1 MALASIAWLTACLT
15 FSLAKGEFG
24 LPLSPTKAE
33 EMKGT
38 ISKVSNEGREITVK
52 SKNGKEKTVKI
63 SGSRTAL
70 EGIKSRAELKEGQS
84 VSVEHDGDAAKKVK
98 VAK

>member
-1 MALASIAWLTACLT
+1 MLQRVSSSIAVVVCTLALTA
-15 FSLAKGEFG
+15 SVYAG
-24 LPLSPTKAE
+24 

-38 ISKVSNEGREITVK
+38 ISKVGNGGREITVK
-52 SKNGKEKTVKI
+52 SKDGKETTLKI
-63 SGSRTAL
+63 SGSRTSL
-70 EGIKSRAELKEGQS
+70 EGIKSRADLKEGQS

>member
-1 MALASIAWLTACLT
+1 MLRKIGSPFAVVLCALA
-15 FSLAKGEFG
+15 LAV
-24 LPLSPTKAE
+24 SVYAE

-38 ISKVSNEGREITVK
+38 ISKVGNEGREITVK
-52 SKNGKEKTVKI
+52 SKSGKEKTVKI
-63 SGSRTAL
+63 SGSRTTL

>member
-1 MALASIAWLTACLT
+1 MLRKVGSLFAVVLCALALTA
-15 FSLAKGEFG
+15 SVY
-24 LPLSPTKAE
+24 AE

-38 ISKVSNEGREITVK
+38 ISKVGNDGREITVK
-52 SKNGKEKTVKI
+52 TKSGKEKTVKI
-63 SGSRTAL
+63 SGSRTTL